1 MKRLYLA
8 RHAKSSWDEGWLDD
22 VERPLN
28 VRGKRDAPIMGGI
41 LREMGVKPEVIVT
54 SPAARAAATARIVAR
69 ELGYP
74 LEKIRYRERLDEG
87 VSRDYI
93 DTIASLDPEHDS
105 AMIFGHNPTITTV
118 ANMWAGSSI
127 VNIPTCGVVGIEFD
141 TDSWIPASEERGRL
155 LFFEYPK
162 KHE

>member
-28 VRGKRDAPIMGGI
+28 VRGKQDAPIMGGL
-41 LREMGVKPEVIVT
+41 LRKMGVKPDVIVT
-54 SPAARAAATARIVAR
+54 SPAARASATARIVAR

-74 LEKIRYRERLDEG
+74 LEKMRYRERLYEG
-87 VSRDYI
+87 VSRDYV
-93 DTIASLDPEHDS
+93 DTIASLDPEYDS
-105 AMIFGHNPTITTV
+105 AMIFGHNPTITTI
-118 ANMWAGSSI
+118 ANMLTGSSI
-127 VNIPTCGVVGIEFD
+127 VNIPTSGVVGIEFD
-141 TDSWIPASEERGRL
+141 TDSWIRASEERGTL

-162 KHE
+162 KGE